1 MRCDN
6 IDAKSVICGISTLI
20 VYEKTFLFTNKAER
34 THAQLTLKAKVV
46 KMSGPKSLLR
56 VATLKVNVTTLK
68 SLSQDGGSHTVKVSS
83 NNAQQERPDQK
94 SEAID
99 AFDIDV
105 DELLD
110 MLDLEGV

>member
-1 MRCDN
+1 M
-6 IDAKSVICGISTLI
+6 I
-20 VYEKTFLFTNKAER
+20 
-34 THAQLTLKAKVV
+34 
-46 KMSGPKSLLR
+46 
-56 VATLKVNVTTLK
+56 KVNA
-68 SLSQDGGSHTVKVSS
+68 LSQEGRGHTVEVSS

-110 MLDLEGV
+110 MLDLEGA

>member
-1 MRCDN
+1 M
-6 IDAKSVICGISTLI
+6 
-20 VYEKTFLFTNKAER
+20 FTNKAER

-68 SLSQDGGSHTVKVSS
+68 SSQDGGSHTVKVSS